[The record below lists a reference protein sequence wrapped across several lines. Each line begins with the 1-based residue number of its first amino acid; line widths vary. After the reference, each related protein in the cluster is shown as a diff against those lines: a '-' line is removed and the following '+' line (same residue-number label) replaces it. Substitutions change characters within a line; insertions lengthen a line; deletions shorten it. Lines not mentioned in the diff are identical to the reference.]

1 MKDSIVIKGIEV
13 MAAHGFQSGE
23 QTTPQPFLVDLVVEE
38 DTSIAVLTD
47 DLVNT
52 FLYADLVEDV
62 VTEMSSG
69 PVRFRD
75 TLAARIAE
83 RIIERGAFGVEVS
96 IHAVDFPAS
105 VPVEDAIIT
114 VRRRSPLFDDELGI
128 RRSILR
134 LTSDAPD
141 APEVIAKA
149 IEDIKK
155 LDVFV
160 SDASECFIGPK
171 VLPSG
176 PGKDRATAVAVVHT
190 AMSPA
195 QLAKE
200 LQHVEVRNGRVAS
213 SRLSGRRIE
222 IAIMAFGSIESRHP
236 RFTLPHPTA
245 KMDRAFLEA
254 WLSIDPDAHLTG
266 TSVQEIFDMLPRRR

>member
-13 MAAHGFQSGE
+13 MAAHGFHSGE

-38 DTSIAVLTD
+38 DTSIAVVTD

-62 VTEMSSG
+62 VTELSSG

-96 IHAVDFPAS
+96 IHAVDFPATA
-105 VPVEDAIIT
+105 PVEDAVIT
-114 VRRRSPLFDDELGI
+114 VRRRSPLFDDNLGI
-128 RRSILR
+128 RRAVLR
-134 LTSDAPD
+134 LTSDAPN
-141 APEVIAKA
+141 ASEVIAKA
-149 IEDIKK
+149 IEDLKN
-155 LDVFV
+155 LNVYV
-160 SDASECFIGPK
+160 SHASECFIGPK
-171 VLPSG
+171 ILPTG
-176 PGKDRATAVAVVHT
+176 TGKDRATAAAIVHT

-213 SRLSGRRIE
+213 SRLFGRQIE
-222 IAIMAFGSIESRHP
+222 IVIMSFGSIESRHP

-254 WLSIDPDAHLTG
+254 WLSIDPEAHLNG
-266 TSVQEIFDMLPRRR
+266 ASVREIFEMLPRR